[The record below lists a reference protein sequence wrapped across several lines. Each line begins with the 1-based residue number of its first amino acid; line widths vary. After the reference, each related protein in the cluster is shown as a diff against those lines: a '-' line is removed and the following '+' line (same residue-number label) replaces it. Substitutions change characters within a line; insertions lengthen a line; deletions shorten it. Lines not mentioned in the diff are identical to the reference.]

1 MSLRKKCLY
10 SELSCS
16 VFSQMRENTDQN
28 NSVYGHFSHS
38 VNRVNFLNA
47 NLYSLGKMKP
57 NCVRLWKNEGKLNQD
72 GKEKC
77 VLISYNVY
85 FCEQI
90 PVCLKLFIWL
100 K

>member
-1 MSLRKKCLY
+1 
-10 SELSCS
+10 
-16 VFSQMRENTDQN
+16 
-28 NSVYGHFSHS
+28 
-38 VNRVNFLNA
+38 
-47 NLYSLGKMKP
+47 MKP

-90 PVCLKLFIWL
+90 PVCLKFSVWL